1 MNFDNSMI
9 GCKPLCFFGE
19 VPPRHERT
27 KKKPYAGG
35 DRAGTA
41 CGQTDTEEEPGKLAE
56 RTSQSF
62 VCQVVRRKS
71 AERCGSPAATSK
83 GHWPFEAPT
92 EPTGETS
99 SLRGSRAAVLPSG
112 CDALRH
118 ILLGIIWRIAGGR
131 FAASLHRVAP
141 IPAHGVLCVTPRKE
155 RWSLKLTRHNGRAG
169 KHGTYNP
176 KHNDRSFEI
185 ANSEHIDPE
194 RVQQNIYWDCYNGIR
209 SALQPK
215 SEESLADTFEEVE
228 KLYYKLHYTNFT
240 ERQNERNAKIRHTE
254 RNRSTEDL
262 LASKKTCPEES
273 IYQLGT
279 LESHASPKELFQI
292 ATEFMDEFHERFGK
306 HVHILDWALHL
317 DEGTPHIHERH
328 VFDCENKYGEIA
340 PQQEKALEAL
350 GFELPKPDRPLGRY
364 NNRKIT
370 FDAACRTMLFEIAK
384 HHGLELDEV
393 PEYGGRAYLEKRDY
407 IMAKQ
412 KEQLA
417 QQEKAVQKQT
427 AQLENLKQE
436 NEKAQHQQVRR
447 TTYQSLTL
455 LSNDKKIQKQEK
467 QLSEL
472 SQKIEDTENLLDEI
486 SAVAYDKAVAV
497 VSENAVNDALK
508 ASTEQ
513 VDIYLDWLKEPGRTA
528 SKETLDYTTYQITTL
543 RKNIIAAVNRITTRL
558 TTVLIKPEIKKPA
571 IEQIKENTR
580 PSVLQ
585 KLHQRQ
591 EEINQREQT
600 CTKPKKRSHGMEL

>member
-1 MNFDNSMI
+1 MQLR
-9 GCKPLCFFGE
+9 CTALPL
-19 VPPRHERT
+19 PRAQR
-27 KKKPYAGG
+27 
-35 DRAGTA
+35 
-41 CGQTDTEEEPGKLAE
+41 
-56 RTSQSF
+56 
-62 VCQVVRRKS
+62 
-71 AERCGSPAATSK
+71 
-83 GHWPFEAPT
+83 
-92 EPTGETS
+92 
-99 SLRGSRAAVLPSG
+99 SLR
-112 CDALRH
+112 D
-118 ILLGIIWRIAGGR
+118 
-131 FAASLHRVAP
+131 
-141 IPAHGVLCVTPRKE
+141 PRKE

-215 SEESLADTFEEVE
+215 DVDSLADTFEEVE

-240 ERQNERNAKIRHTE
+240 EKQNERNAKIRHTE
-254 RNRSTEDL
+254 RNRSPEDL
-262 LASKKTCPEES
+262 LTSKKTCPEES

-350 GFELPKPDRPLGRY
+350 GFELPKPDKPLGRY

-384 HHGLELDEV
+384 RHGLELDEV
-393 PEYGGRAYLEKRDY
+393 PEYGGRAYLEKQDY

-417 QQEKAVQKQT
+417 QQEKAVQEQT

-436 NEKAQHQQVRR
+436 NEKAHHQQVRR

-543 RKNIIAAVNRITTRL
+543 RKNIIAAVNRITARL

-585 KLHQRQ
+585 KLHRRQ

>member
-1 MNFDNSMI
+1 MQLR
-9 GCKPLCFFGE
+9 C
-19 VPPRHERT
+19 
-27 KKKPYAGG
+27 
-35 DRAGTA
+35 TA
-41 CGQTDTEEEPGKLAE
+41 L
-56 RTSQSF
+56 
-62 VCQVVRRKS
+62 
-71 AERCGSPAATSK
+71 
-83 GHWPFEAPT
+83 
-92 EPTGETS
+92 
-99 SLRGSRAAVLPSG
+99 SLSRARRSPR
-112 CDALRH
+112 D
-118 ILLGIIWRIAGGR
+118 
-131 FAASLHRVAP
+131 
-141 IPAHGVLCVTPRKE
+141 PRKE

-185 ANSEHIDPE
+185 TNSEHIDPE
-194 RVQQNIYWDCYNGIR
+194 RAQHNIYWDCYNGIR
-209 SALQPK
+209 SALHPK
-215 SEESLADTFEEVE
+215 SEDSLADTFEEVE

-240 ERQNERNAKIRHTE
+240 EKQNERNAKIRHAE

-328 VFDCENKYGEIA
+328 VFDCENKYGEIT

-350 GFELPKPDRPLGRY
+350 GFELPKPDKPLGRY

-384 HHGLELDEV
+384 RHGLELDEV
-393 PEYGGRAYLEKRDY
+393 PEYGGRAYLEKQDY

-417 QQEKAVQKQT
+417 QQEKAVQEQT
-427 AQLENLKQE
+427 VQLENLKQE
-436 NEKAQHQQVRR
+436 HENENLLQVRR
-447 TTYQSLTL
+447 TTYQSLTIM
-455 LSNDKKIQKQEK
+455 SNDKKIQKQENR
-467 QLSEL
+467 LDEL
-472 SQKIEDTENLLDEI
+472 SNQIDDAEMLLEEI
-486 SAVAYDKAVAV
+486 SAIVYDKAVAV
-497 VSENAVNDALK
+497 VSEKAAKDALK
-508 ASTEQ
+508 ESTAQ
-513 VDIYLDWLKEPGRTA
+513 IDLYLDWLRKPERKA
-528 SKETLDYTTYQITTL
+528 SKSTLEYTLNQFTTL
-543 RKNIIAAVNRITTRL
+543 RKRVVNAVNQLASGFTVSL
-558 TTVLIKPEIKKPA
+558 TKPEIKKPA
-571 IEQIKENTR
+571 IEQIKENAH

-591 EEINQREQT
+591 KEINQREQPRS
-600 CTKPKKRSHGMEL
+600 KPKKRSHGMEL

>member
-1 MNFDNSMI
+1 MPCVISYWVLSGAQQAADLQLR
-9 GCKPLCFFGE
+9 CTALPL
-19 VPPRHERT
+19 
-27 KKKPYAGG
+27 
-35 DRAGTA
+35 
-41 CGQTDTEEEPGKLAE
+41 
-56 RTSQSF
+56 
-62 VCQVVRRKS
+62 
-71 AERCGSPAATSK
+71 
-83 GHWPFEAPT
+83 
-92 EPTGETS
+92 
-99 SLRGSRAAVLPSG
+99 SRARRP
-112 CDALRH
+112 LR
-118 ILLGIIWRIAGGR
+118 
-131 FAASLHRVAP
+131 
-141 IPAHGVLCVTPRKE
+141 TPRKE

-185 ANSEHIDPE
+185 TNSEHIDPE

-215 SEESLADTFEEVE
+215 DVDSLADTFEEAE

-240 ERQNERNAKIRHTE
+240 EKQNERNAKIRHTE

-350 GFELPKPDRPLGRY
+350 GFELPKPDKPLGRY

-384 HHGLELDEV
+384 RHGLELDEV
-393 PEYGGRAYLEKRDY
+393 PEYGGRTYLEKQDY
-407 IMAKQ
+407 ILKKQ
-412 KEQLA
+412 NERIAEQKKEL
-417 QQEKAVQKQT
+417 QEQSIQYVGL
-427 AQLENLKQE
+427 LEDCRNQRDEYAELFNQAIRQSEEISKNNEKIRSQE
-436 NEKAQHQQVRR
+436 NELEELFSQWVDV
-447 TTYQSLTL
+447 
-455 LSNDKKIQKQEK
+455 ND
-467 QLSEL
+467 LFN
-472 SQKIEDTENLLDEI
+472 D
-486 SAVAYDKAVAV
+486 
-497 VSENAVNDALK
+497 AVNGSYDQAVLAVSNVGLNKALQEAVNEIDQHLEWLMEPERIADFRTRK
-508 ASTEQ
+508 YAEEQ
-513 VDIYLDWLKEPGRTA
+513 ILC
-528 SKETLDYTTYQITTL
+528 L
-543 RKNIIAAVNRITTRL
+543 RKNIIGAIKSLLSRGTQFFYIPEVKKAAM
-558 TTVLIKPEIKKPA
+558 
-571 IEQIKENTR
+571 EQIKEDSR

-585 KLHQRQ
+585 KLHRRQ
-591 EEINQREQT
+591 EEIHQREQI
-600 CTKPKKRSHGMEL
+600 CTKPKKRSHGIEL

>member
-1 MNFDNSMI
+1 MI
-9 GCKPLCFFGE
+9 GCKPLCFFRK
-19 VPPRHERT
+19 VPPRQERT

-35 DRAGTA
+35 NRAGTA

-56 RTSQSF
+56 RASQSF

-71 AERCGSPAATSK
+71 AESAALCAGQGRQPCPVDVMPCVISYWVLSGAEQAADLQLRCTALPLPRARR
-83 GHWPFEAPT
+83 
-92 EPTGETS
+92 
-99 SLRGSRAAVLPSG
+99 SL
-112 CDALRH
+112 CD
-118 ILLGIIWRIAGGR
+118 
-131 FAASLHRVAP
+131 
-141 IPAHGVLCVTPRKE
+141 PRKE
-155 RWSLKLTRHNGRAG
+155 KWSLKLTRHNGRAG

-240 ERQNERNAKIRHTE
+240 EKQNERNAKIRHTE
-254 RNRSTEDL
+254 RNRSPEDL
-262 LASKKTCPEES
+262 LTSKKTCPEEN

-350 GFELPKPDRPLGRY
+350 GFELPKPDKPLGRY

-384 HHGLELDEV
+384 RHGLELDEV
-393 PEYGGRAYLEKRDY
+393 PEYGGRAYLEKQDY
-407 IMAKQ
+407 ILKRQNERIAEQ
-412 KEQLA
+412 KKELQEQSIQYVGLLEDCRNQRDEYA
-417 QQEKAVQKQT
+417 ELFNQAIRQSEEISKNNEKIKS
-427 AQLENLKQE
+427 QE
-436 NEKAQHQQVRR
+436 NELEELFSQWVDV
-447 TTYQSLTL
+447 
-455 LSNDKKIQKQEK
+455 ND
-467 QLSEL
+467 LFN
-472 SQKIEDTENLLDEI
+472 D
-486 SAVAYDKAVAV
+486 
-497 VSENAVNDALK
+497 AVNGSYDQAVLAVSDVGLNKALQEAVNEIDQHLEWLMEPERIADFRTRK
-508 ASTEQ
+508 YAEEQ
-513 VDIYLDWLKEPGRTA
+513 ILC
-528 SKETLDYTTYQITTL
+528 L
-543 RKNIIAAVNRITTRL
+543 RKNIIGAIKSLLSRGTQFFYIPEVKKAAM
-558 TTVLIKPEIKKPA
+558 
-571 IEQIKENTR
+571 EQIKEDSR

-585 KLHQRQ
+585 KLQQRQ

-600 CTKPKKRSHGMEL
+600 RTKPKKRSHGMEL

>member
-1 MNFDNSMI
+1 MLFRGSAATTRAHQEKAIRRRKSGRNRLQAD
-9 GCKPLCFFGE
+9 
-19 VPPRHERT
+19 RHRGRT
-27 KKKPYAGG
+27 GQAGRE
-35 DRAGTA
+35 DF
-41 CGQTDTEEEPGKLAE
+41 
-56 RTSQSF
+56 TSL

-71 AERCGSPAATSK
+71 AESAALCAGQGRQPCPVDVMPCVISYWVLSGAQQAADLQLRCTALPLPRARR
-83 GHWPFEAPT
+83 
-92 EPTGETS
+92 
-99 SLRGSRAAVLPSG
+99 SLR
-112 CDALRH
+112 D
-118 ILLGIIWRIAGGR
+118 
-131 FAASLHRVAP
+131 
-141 IPAHGVLCVTPRKE
+141 PRKE

-215 SEESLADTFEEVE
+215 DVDSLADTFEEVE

-240 ERQNERNAKIRHTE
+240 EKQNERNAKIRHTE

-262 LASKKTCPEES
+262 LVSKKTCPEES

-350 GFELPKPDRPLGRY
+350 GFELPKPDKPLGRY

-370 FDAACRTMLFEIAK
+370 FDAACRTMLFEIARR
-384 HHGLELDEV
+384 HGLELDEV
-393 PEYGGRAYLEKRDY
+393 PEYGGRTYLEKQDY
-407 IMAKQ
+407 ILKKQ
-412 KEQLA
+412 NERIAEQKKEL
-417 QQEKAVQKQT
+417 QEQSIQYVGL
-427 AQLENLKQE
+427 LEDCRNQRDEYAELFNQAIRQSEEISKNNEKIRSQE
-436 NEKAQHQQVRR
+436 NELEELFSQWVDV
-447 TTYQSLTL
+447 
-455 LSNDKKIQKQEK
+455 ND
-467 QLSEL
+467 LFN
-472 SQKIEDTENLLDEI
+472 D
-486 SAVAYDKAVAV
+486 
-497 VSENAVNDALK
+497 AVNGSYDQAVLAVSDVGLNKALQEAVNEIDQHLEWLMEPERIADFRTRK
-508 ASTEQ
+508 YAEEQ
-513 VDIYLDWLKEPGRTA
+513 ILC
-528 SKETLDYTTYQITTL
+528 L
-543 RKNIIAAVNRITTRL
+543 RKNIIGAIKSLLSRGTQFFYIPEVKKAAM
-558 TTVLIKPEIKKPA
+558 
-571 IEQIKENTR
+571 EQIKEDSR

-585 KLHQRQ
+585 KLHRRQ
-591 EEINQREQT
+591 EEIHQREQI
-600 CTKPKKRSHGMEL
+600 CTKPKKRSHGIEL

>member
-1 MNFDNSMI
+1 MR
-9 GCKPLCFFGE
+9 
-19 VPPRHERT
+19 V
-27 KKKPYAGG
+27 
-35 DRAGTA
+35 A
-41 CGQTDTEEEPGKLAE
+41 CGDLK
-56 RTSQSF
+56 R
-62 VCQVVRRKS
+62 
-71 AERCGSPAATSK
+71 
-83 GHWPFEAPT
+83 HWPFEAPT

-99 SLRGSRAAVLPSG
+99 SLRRSRAAALPSG

-131 FAASLHRVAP
+131 FAAPLHRVALP
-141 IPAHGVLCVTPRKE
+141 RARRSLRDPRKE

-215 SEESLADTFEEVE
+215 DVDSLADTFEEVE

-262 LASKKTCPEES
+262 LTSKKTCPEES

-350 GFELPKPDRPLGRY
+350 GFELPKPDKPLGRY

-384 HHGLELDEV
+384 RHGLELDEV
-393 PEYGGRAYLEKRDY
+393 PEYGGRAYLEKQDY
-407 IMAKQ
+407 ILKRQNERIAEQ
-412 KEQLA
+412 KKELQEQSIQYVGLLEDCRNQRDEYA
-417 QQEKAVQKQT
+417 ELFNQAIRQSEEISKNNEKIKS
-427 AQLENLKQE
+427 QE
-436 NEKAQHQQVRR
+436 NELEELFSQWVDV
-447 TTYQSLTL
+447 
-455 LSNDKKIQKQEK
+455 ND
-467 QLSEL
+467 LFN
-472 SQKIEDTENLLDEI
+472 D
-486 SAVAYDKAVAV
+486 
-497 VSENAVNDALK
+497 AVNGSYDQAVLAVSDVGLNKALQEAVNEIDQHLEWLMEPERIADFRTRK
-508 ASTEQ
+508 YAEEQ
-513 VDIYLDWLKEPGRTA
+513 ILC
-528 SKETLDYTTYQITTL
+528 L
-543 RKNIIAAVNRITTRL
+543 RKNIIGAIKSLLSRGTQFFYIPEVKKAAM
-558 TTVLIKPEIKKPA
+558 
-571 IEQIKENTR
+571 EQIKEDSR

-585 KLHQRQ
+585 KLQQRQ

-600 CTKPKKRSHGMEL
+600 RTKPKKRSHGMEL

>member
-1 MNFDNSMI
+1 MQLR
-9 GCKPLCFFGE
+9 CTALPL
-19 VPPRHERT
+19 PR
-27 KKKPYAGG
+27 A
-35 DRAGTA
+35 
-41 CGQTDTEEEPGKLAE
+41 
-56 RTSQSF
+56 
-62 VCQVVRRKS
+62 RR
-71 AERCGSPAATSK
+71 
-83 GHWPFEAPT
+83 
-92 EPTGETS
+92 
-99 SLRGSRAAVLPSG
+99 SLR
-112 CDALRH
+112 D
-118 ILLGIIWRIAGGR
+118 
-131 FAASLHRVAP
+131 
-141 IPAHGVLCVTPRKE
+141 PRKE

-240 ERQNERNAKIRHTE
+240 EKQNERNAKIRHTE
-254 RNRSTEDL
+254 RNRSPEDL
-262 LASKKTCPEES
+262 LTSKKTCPEES

-279 LESHASPKELFQI
+279 LENHASPKELFQI

-317 DEGTPHIHERH
+317 DEGTPHIQERH

-350 GFELPKPDRPLGRY
+350 GFELPKPDKPLGRY

-384 HHGLELDEV
+384 RHGLELDEV

-543 RKNIIAAVNRITTRL
+543 RKNIIAAVNRITARL

>member
-1 MNFDNSMI
+1 MI

-19 VPPRHERT
+19 VPPRQERT

-35 DRAGTA
+35 NRAGTA
-41 CGQTDTEEEPGKLAE
+41 CRQTDTEEEPGKLAE

-71 AERCGSPAATSK
+71 AESAALCAGQGRQSCPVDVMPCVISYWVYYLA
-83 GHWPFEAPT
+83 H
-92 EPTGETS
+92 
-99 SLRGSRAAVLPSG
+99 SRRQICS
-112 CDALRH
+112 
-118 ILLGIIWRIAGGR
+118 
-131 FAASLHRVAP
+131 FAAPRCP
-141 IPAHGVLCVTPRKE
+141 YPAHGVLCVTPRKE

-215 SEESLADTFEEVE
+215 DVDSLADTFEEVE

-240 ERQNERNAKIRHTE
+240 EKQNERNAKIRHTE

-262 LASKKTCPEES
+262 LTSKKTCPEES

-340 PQQEKALEAL
+340 PQQEKALEVL
-350 GFELPKPDRPLGRY
+350 GFELPKPDKPLGRY

-384 HHGLELDEV
+384 RHGLELDEV
-393 PEYGGRAYLEKRDY
+393 PEYGGRDYLEKQDY
-407 IMAKQ
+407 ILKKQ
-412 KEQLA
+412 NERIAEQKKEL
-417 QQEKAVQKQT
+417 QEQSIQYVGL
-427 AQLENLKQE
+427 LEDCRNQRDEYAELFDQAIRQSEEISKNNEKIKSQE
-436 NEKAQHQQVRR
+436 NELEELFSQWVDV
-447 TTYQSLTL
+447 
-455 LSNDKKIQKQEK
+455 ND
-467 QLSEL
+467 LFN
-472 SQKIEDTENLLDEI
+472 D
-486 SAVAYDKAVAV
+486 
-497 VSENAVNDALK
+497 AVNGSYDQAVLAVSDVGLNKALQEAVNEIDQHLEWLMEPERIADFRTRK
-508 ASTEQ
+508 YAEEQ
-513 VDIYLDWLKEPGRTA
+513 ILC
-528 SKETLDYTTYQITTL
+528 L
-543 RKNIIAAVNRITTRL
+543 RKNIIGAIKSLLSRGTQFFYIPEVKKAAM
-558 TTVLIKPEIKKPA
+558 
-571 IEQIKENTR
+571 EQIKEDSR

-585 KLHQRQ
+585 KLQQRQ
-591 EEINQREQT
+591 EEIAQREQT

>member
-1 MNFDNSMI
+1 MSAPRRSHTPEEI
-9 GCKPLCFFGE
+9 GQEPLAGR
-19 VPPRHERT
+19 PTP
-27 KKKPYAGG
+27 KKNRASWQRGLHKSCLSGCSAQECR
-35 DRAGTA
+35 DR
-41 CGQTDTEEEPGKLAE
+41 
-56 RTSQSF
+56 R
-62 VCQVVRRKS
+62 
-71 AERCGSPAATSK
+71 
-83 GHWPFEAPT
+83 
-92 EPTGETS
+92 
-99 SLRGSRAAVLPSG
+99 SLRGSRAAALPSG

-131 FAASLHRVAP
+131 FAAPLHRVALP
-141 IPAHGVLCVTPRKE
+141 RARRSLRDPRKE

-194 RVQQNIYWDCYNGIR
+194 RVRQNIYWDCYNGIR
-209 SALQPK
+209 SALHPK
-215 SEESLADTFEEVE
+215 SEDSLADTFEEVE

-240 ERQNERNAKIRHTE
+240 EKQNERNAKIRHTE

-262 LASKKTCPEES
+262 LTSKKTCPEES

-350 GFELPKPDRPLGRY
+350 GFELPKPDKPLGRY

-370 FDAACRTMLFEIAK
+370 FDAACRTMLFEIARR
-384 HHGLELDEV
+384 HGLELDEV
-393 PEYGGRAYLEKRDY
+393 PEYGGRAYLEKQDY

-417 QQEKAVQKQT
+417 QQEKAVQEQT
-427 AQLENLKQE
+427 VQLENLKQE
-436 NEKAQHQQVRR
+436 HENENLLQVRR
-447 TTYQSLTL
+447 TTYQSLTIMR
-455 LSNDKKIQKQEK
+455 NDKKIQKQEK
-467 QLSEL
+467 RIDEL
-472 SQKIEDTENLLDEI
+472 SQQIEDTENFLEEI
-486 SAVAYDKAVAV
+486 SAIAYDKAVAV
-497 VSENAVNDALK
+497 VSEKAAKDALRE
-508 ASTEQ
+508 STEQ
-513 VDIYLDWLKEPGRTA
+513 VDIYLDWLKEPGRKA
-528 SKETLDYTTYQITTL
+528 SKETVDYTTYQIITL
-543 RKNIIAAVNRITTRL
+543 RKNIVAAVNRITARL

-585 KLHQRQ
+585 KLHRRQ
-591 EEINQREQT
+591 KEINQREQT

>member
-1 MNFDNSMI
+1 
-9 GCKPLCFFGE
+9 
-19 VPPRHERT
+19 
-27 KKKPYAGG
+27 
-35 DRAGTA
+35 
-41 CGQTDTEEEPGKLAE
+41 
-56 RTSQSF
+56 
-62 VCQVVRRKS
+62 
-71 AERCGSPAATSK
+71 
-83 GHWPFEAPT
+83 
-92 EPTGETS
+92 
-99 SLRGSRAAVLPSG
+99 
-112 CDALRH
+112 
-118 ILLGIIWRIAGGR
+118 
-131 FAASLHRVAP
+131 
-141 IPAHGVLCVTPRKE
+141 
-155 RWSLKLTRHNGRAG
+155 
-169 KHGTYNP
+169 
-176 KHNDRSFEI
+176 
-185 ANSEHIDPE
+185 
-194 RVQQNIYWDCYNGIR
+194 
-209 SALQPK
+209 
-215 SEESLADTFEEVE
+215 
-228 KLYYKLHYTNFT
+228 
-240 ERQNERNAKIRHTE
+240 
-254 RNRSTEDL
+254 
-262 LASKKTCPEES
+262 
-273 IYQLGT
+273 
-279 LESHASPKELFQI
+279 
-292 ATEFMDEFHERFGK
+292 MDEFHERFGK

-350 GFELPKPDRPLGRY
+350 GFELPKPDKPLGRY

-543 RKNIIAAVNRITTRL
+543 RKNIIAAVNRITARL
-558 TTVLIKPEIKKPA
+558 TTVLIKPKIKKPA